1 MMSLELFFKIA
12 FFVVFF
18 SFAYVMTAYT
28 KKAKASK
35 EDQATRVK
43 LHNESEIPLLLK
55 LRTIFGIPF
64 YLGVLAW
71 TFAPRYME
79 WSALLLPL
87 WTRWFGLG
95 LGLIA
100 VFLNAW
106 SHKTL
111 SRKLGEDF
119 DPALRLLKVPAL
131 VKEGPYEKMRHPIYL
146 AFLLMQISVLLLT
159 SNWFIG
165 FCGIA
170 IIVSVIA
177 IRVPEEENMLIE
189 QFGDEYRKYMSQ
201 TGSLLP
207 KLTSQNTSK
216 DSRGSGMVY

>member
-1 MMSLELFFKIA
+1 MNIELFFKIT

-28 KKAKASK
+28 KKAKARK
-35 EDQATRVK
+35 EDTAARMKMHHEHEV
-43 LHNESEIPLLLK
+43 PLLLR
-55 LRTIFGIPF
+55 LRQIFGIPF

-71 TFAPRYME
+71 TFAPKFMA
-79 WSALLLPL
+79 WSAIPFPI
-87 WTRWFGLG
+87 WVRWAGLALG
-95 LGLIA
+95 LASIFING
-100 VFLNAW
+100 W

-111 SRKLGEDF
+111 SAKLGEDF

-131 VKEGPYEKMRHPIYL
+131 VKDGPYAKMRHPIYF

-165 FCGIA
+165 FCGLA

-177 IRVPEEENMLIE
+177 IRVPEEESLLIE
-189 QFGDEYRKYMSQ
+189 QFGDEYRNYIRN

-207 KLTSQNTSK
+207 KF
-216 DSRGSGMVY
+216 